1 MTMINSYDLQR
12 AVANKFVP
20 SMESEQEI
28 EIQTEEV
35 VINQITS
42 IDTEVE
48 EVAED
53 TATAIDASEKHD
65 DIENTEATLE
75 ALIASMESSILT
87 GGYDVR
93 SASIANIALESIA
106 NQYRIDAPL
115 LTFGLE
121 ASAEDG
127 EAETKSTIAKAK
139 GMLGALKENAGV
151 LINKMY
157 NAAAAALGSTVALSE
172 KLLAK
177 ASQISAN
184 INKANK
190 GGQPVKLPKGVFR
203 KLTLDGT
210 TALAADKYLGELKR
224 LTDKYNEV
232 VKIYADS
239 NVLTQFSNDVLK
251 GMSTGKSQTSSNKA
265 IMATVKALSSGIDKP
280 LKGSSGLDEATSTPY
295 LGGARITLKRPNMAM
310 FRSTLLKSS
319 SNEAISQEAMPSA
332 VRVVLG
338 GMLTVF
344 GFLGAV
350 GHGSSGLL
358 SVGAGVAVFL
368 TGAPLLGL
376 VFIGQ
381 GLIYFAIAVLFSY
394 GYEKGIEMLKNPKE
408 NAEELREAG
417 DRIAKDFD
425 NHAQQASVLSTEFD
439 LETVSMEADEG
450 ATQAMSLNAGQIK
463 TLTGIVINT
472 AGTTRTMK
480 AELQKRKALAKSID
494 EIAKKTQAAEDKDG
508 GATIKAA
515 RKFIN
520 SYIKN
525 TVKFEMQLTSY
536 TVAVMR
542 AALVYAEA
550 SNASDEKK
558 TVA

>member
-251 GMSTGKSQTSSNKA
+251 GMSTATAQASSNKA

-280 LKGSSGLDEATSTPY
+280 LKGSSDLQEATSTPY
-295 LGGARITLKRPNMAM
+295 LGGARITLKRPTMAM
-310 FRSTLLKSS
+310 FRSALLKSS

-338 GMLTVF
+338 SLLTVF
-344 GFLGAV
+344 GSIGTVFGSYISGVSFATSIAV
-350 GHGSSGLL
+350 LVTPYATL
-358 SVGAGVAVFL
+358 F
-368 TGAPLLGL
+368 PLLVGS
-376 VFIGQ
+376 
-381 GLIYFAIAVLFSY
+381 GLIYLGIAVLSY
-394 GYEKGIEMLKNPKE
+394 HGAKKGLELLKNPEE
-408 NAEELREAG
+408 NKEELKQAS
-417 DRIAKDFD
+417 DRFMSELDG
-425 NHAQQASVLSTEFD
+425 NMQQATVLSTEFD

-450 ATQAMSLNAGQIK
+450 ATQAMSLNASQIK

-494 EIAKKTQAAEDKDG
+494 EIAKKMQVVEDKDNN
-508 GATIKAA
+508 ATIKAA

-550 SNASDEKK
+550 SNGSNATPAE
-558 TVA
+558 

>member
-1 MTMINSYDLQR
+1 
-12 AVANKFVP
+12 
-20 SMESEQEI
+20 MESEQEI

-251 GMSTGKSQTSSNKA
+251 GMSTATAQVSSNKA

-295 LGGARITLKRPNMAM
+295 LGGARITLKRPTMAM
-310 FRSTLLKSS
+310 FRSALLKSS
-319 SNEAISQEAMPSA
+319 SSEAISQEAMPPA

-338 GMLTVF
+338 SFLTVF
-344 GFLGAV
+344 GSIGTVFGSYVSGVSFATSITVLVTPYAALFPILV
-350 GHGSSGLL
+350 GS
-358 SVGAGVAVFL
+358 
-368 TGAPLLGL
+368 
-376 VFIGQ
+376 
-381 GLIYFAIAVLFSY
+381 GLIYLGIAVLSY
-394 GYEKGIEMLKNPKE
+394 YGAKKGLELLKNPEE
-408 NAEELREAG
+408 NKEELKQAG
-417 DRIAKDFD
+417 DRFMSELDGNI
-425 NHAQQASVLSTEFD
+425 QQAAVLSTEFD

-494 EIAKKTQAAEDKDG
+494 EIAKKMQVVEDKDNN
-508 GATIKAA
+508 ATIKAA

-550 SNASDEKK
+550 SNNATGKEEASTESLDSKK
-558 TVA
+558 N